1 MHMNDIIK
9 EYYNPFLCKNGFT
22 LTVDDENNDS
32 LGVKWKLSGDLG
44 EGTYWIYSKANLFSI
59 KMHDFFFYEDFL
71 MELELNECMNLTYYE
86 SISGEEFSPYRKLMA
101 GCIKTSIGNHSNY
114 RALIHKMIPIRSI
127 GIEIMPA
134 YYEDYLKTRY
144 SEEYNSLNLAFNNI
158 EETVYIPELVQVLY
172 QIKNYKGTGLAAHLF
187 YDAKVTES
195 LSLIIE
201 YQKRSQKKSK
211 KKLSD
216 SDIHQMENLTAY
228 LNDHYVS
235 ELSLNNLSKI
245 ACMGVSKLKSC
256 FKQYNN
262 CTITEYIQQRRMGHA
277 ENLLANTT
285 LPIKV
290 ISNTIG
296 YSNPSR
302 FAELFKKST
311 GLLPTEYRKISQ
323 GI

>member
-1 MHMNDIIK
+1 MKDIIK
-9 EYYNPFLCKNGFT
+9 EYYHPFLCKYGFT
-22 LTVDDENNDS
+22 LTSDNNNNNS
-32 LGVKWKLSGDLG
+32 VGVKWKLSGDMG
-44 EGTYWIYSKANLFSI
+44 EGTYWIYTKENLFDI
-59 KMHDFFFYEDFL
+59 KIHDFFFYEDFL
-71 MELELNECMNLTYYE
+71 MEFQLTECMNLTYYE
-86 SISGEEFSPYRKLMA
+86 SISGEELSPYRKLNA
-101 GCIKTSIGNHSNY
+101 GCIKTSIGTQSKY
-114 RALIHKMIPIRSI
+114 RALIHKMIPIKSI
-127 GIEIMPA
+127 GIEIMPE

-144 SEEYNSLNLAFNNI
+144 SEEYSSLHVAFNNI
-158 EETVYIPELVQVLY
+158 EQTVYIPELVQVLY

-187 YDAKVTES
+187 YDAKVTEI
-195 LSLIIE
+195 LSIIIE
-201 YQKRSQKKSK
+201 YQKRSQKKTP

-228 LNDHYVS
+228 LNDHYAS

-245 ACMGVSKLKSC
+245 ACMGISKLKSC

-262 CTITEYIQQRRMGHA
+262 CTITEYIHQRRMGHA
-277 ENLLANTT
+277 EHLLANTT

-290 ISNTIG
+290 ISNTVG

-311 GLLPTEYRKISQ
+311 GLLPGEYRKISQ